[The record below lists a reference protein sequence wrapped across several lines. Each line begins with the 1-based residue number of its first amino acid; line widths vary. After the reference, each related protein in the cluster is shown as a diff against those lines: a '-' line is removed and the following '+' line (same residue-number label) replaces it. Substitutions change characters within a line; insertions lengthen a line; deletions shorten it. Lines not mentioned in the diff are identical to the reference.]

1 MSDRVPSF
9 LLLVPGPWDSADPV
23 IASLRSAGIEATPPT
38 NDPFA
43 AGAVEVSFVFDPQL
57 GRNVAA
63 TGAALPELVGLRQ
76 GVVVEIGL
84 RLDEDPAGLARLG
97 HALRAAGGVAVRMER
112 SGRSFAW
119 EPWLERVSRGTVSDL
134 YELGVM
140 LVQDDAGFV
149 FSVGMLHFDLPDC
162 EIALGADIE
171 QAAHWLHAFNL
182 FQLTENPVLGS
193 GHTFR
198 PDADATRRTVERWP
212 DGRHHPA
219 DGRSNPFG
227 LWRFLEE
234 GDVGVGPCGDVV
246 STFILP
252 LAALLRAKETQL
264 GRGLTRDE
272 VEALRDGAVVM
283 NLELSHARAMERSR
297 GYADLEPERAW
308 EQWQIVRRMQALP

>member
-149 FSVGMLHFDLPDC
+149 QDLRRGMADRLRVSDKQPRVHASIASARRGVCSSSSIYCCGFDWKAEAKFSRAPVSSAGTTHTLFD
-162 EIALGADIE
+162 
-171 QAAHWLHAFNL
+171 
-182 FQLTENPVLGS
+182 S
-193 GHTFR
+193 
-198 PDADATRRTVERWP
+198 
-212 DGRHHPA
+212 
-219 DGRSNPFG
+219 
-227 LWRFLEE
+227 
-234 GDVGVGPCGDVV
+234 
-246 STFILP
+246 P
-252 LAALLRAKETQL
+252 LAISGSACR
-264 GRGLTRDE
+264 
-272 VEALRDGAVVM
+272 
-283 NLELSHARAMERSR
+283 
-297 GYADLEPERAW
+297 YW
-308 EQWQIVRRMQALP
+308 